1 MDQKRDVH
9 KDVADKKPL
18 YVTCTV
24 CKKSIFIQQMMGG
37 VRMTCNSICAKVR
50 SSMLSKERYK
60 KTHPMKTNTCF
71 TCDRSFL
78 GNIKYC
84 SKLCYPKVGSTWF
97 KIKRFEKLK
106 DFESIKQALPYI
118 VSLSKPGKMETF
130 GYSTSA
136 LDCKQGGKLNL
147 VEGSV
152 CHKCYARKGRYVY
165 HTVKE
170 CLNQRMDKIK
180 NEPYWVDAMIYI
192 LNHKRIKKER
202 NPLTIFRWHGNDLY
216 S

>member
-1 MDQKRDVH
+1 MNKCVRKNCGKTIITTGYNRSKYPKGSTTFTTSYKTALCQECR

-106 DFESIKQALPYI
+106 KELKDI
-118 VSLSKPGKMETF
+118 
-130 GYSTSA
+130 GY
-136 LDCKQGGKLNL
+136 K
-147 VEGSV
+147 V
-152 CHKCYARKGRYVY
+152 
-165 HTVKE
+165 
-170 CLNQRMDKIK
+170 
-180 NEPYWVDAMIYI
+180 
-192 LNHKRIKKER
+192 
-202 NPLTIFRWHGNDLY
+202 
-216 S
+216 